1 MDFEGYSAT
10 SSHSQ
15 AKESWR
21 VPPGSKSRMHDVEWK
36 MIVDIGHR
44 GEKTFVAEQM
54 RDSKLLR
61 QSLDI

>member
-1 MDFEGYSAT
+1 MLSDFLANEVLHVTG
-10 SSHSQ
+10 
-15 AKESWR
+15 ESE
-21 VPPGSKSRMHDVEWK
+21 SRMQNVERK

-44 GEKTFVAEQM
+44 DEKTFVAEQM

>member
-1 MDFEGYSAT
+1 MLLPVQK
-10 SSHSQ
+10 H
-15 AKESWR
+15 
-21 VPPGSKSRMHDVEWK
+21 MHNVEWK
-36 MIVDIGHR
+36 VIVDIGHR